1 MGPGYPGPMARV
13 LTADGTVTL
22 ALTRTERIEGFHG
35 DITAPVSSVT
45 AIRASDDLWSE
56 LRGLRA
62 PGTGIPGVICV
73 CTLRGSFGRDFAVVH
88 GKGPGVVVEHGDRRQ
103 SGTRAAE
110 HLPDGGGTGVAAP
123 DNRDPQSHALGPAL
137 PGEES

>member
-45 AIRASDDLWSE
+45 SIRASDDLWSE

-88 GKGPGVVVEHGDRRQ
+88 GKGPGVVVEFGDQPFQRWVV
-103 SGTRAAE
+103 SADDPAAVVAE
-110 HLPDGGGTGVAAP
+110 VTGAA
-123 DNRDPQSHALGPAL
+123 GPA
-137 PGEES
+137 